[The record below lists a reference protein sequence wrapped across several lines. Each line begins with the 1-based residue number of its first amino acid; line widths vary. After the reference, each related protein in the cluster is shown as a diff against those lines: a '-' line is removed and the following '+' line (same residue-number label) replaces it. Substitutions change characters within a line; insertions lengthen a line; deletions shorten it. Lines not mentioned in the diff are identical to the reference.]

1 MGGIALLQGWGE
13 RKLSMRHGWL
23 WISIVWVGAALPACG
38 ESGRG
43 SPAKPEAAASAPA
56 VAAAAEANPGAA
68 ATEASLPADIAAFR
82 ERRDAC
88 DHFRGEDAY
97 DAKRAAFLAAEV
109 TKACAGTDRAL
120 ADLRERYAGNAGA
133 LAALK
138 DYEDKIE

>member
-1 MGGIALLQGWGE
+1 MQ
-13 RKLSMRHGWL
+13 HGWL
-23 WISIVWVGAALPACG
+23 WIWIVCVAATLPACG
-38 ESGRG
+38 DSGRG
-43 SPAKPEAAASAPA
+43 SPAKPEAAASASA
-56 VAAAAEANPGAA
+56 VAAVADARPAAP
-68 ATEASLPADIAAFR
+68 ATQALLSADIVAFR

-109 TKACAGTDRAL
+109 ARTCTGSDRAL
-120 ADLRERYAGNAGA
+120 ADLRKQYASDAQA